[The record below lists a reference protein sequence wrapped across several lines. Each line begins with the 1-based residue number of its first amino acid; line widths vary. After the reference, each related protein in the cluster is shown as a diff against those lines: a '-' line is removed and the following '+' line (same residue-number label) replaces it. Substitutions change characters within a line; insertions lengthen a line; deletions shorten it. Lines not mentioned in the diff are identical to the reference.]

1 MMDST
6 STRKAWPRS
15 SSTLRP
21 RGLFRSPPV
30 PGDDPLDDSPRA
42 LLPSVTPVTVLV
54 ILALGFFLG
63 MRHATDADHVVAV
76 TTIVSRVRSARAA
89 LAIGGLWGLGHSVT
103 ILGVG
108 GAIVVMGLIIPPRL
122 GLGMEMSVATMLVVL
137 GIMNVTGAIRRV
149 EQAAH
154 FTSSGGGG
162 PANASAMAVM
172 LRHDISPVLR
182 PIVVGVVHGLAGSAA
197 VALLVL
203 TAIRER
209 ARALLYLGIFSAGTV
224 IGMMLLTAAIVVA
237 LAGLTHRFRSV
248 ERVISCATGLVS
260 IAFGLFLAYKV
271 GIVDGLFGGT
281 PTWSPR

>member
-1 MMDST
+1 MLC
-6 STRKAWPRS
+6 RS
-15 SSTLRP
+15 R
-21 RGLFRSPPV
+21 
-30 PGDDPLDDSPRA
+30 RA
-42 LLPSVTPVTVLV
+42 IPIGETVTVLV

-63 MRHATDADHVVAV
+63 MRHATDADHIVAV
-76 TTIVSRVRSARAA
+76 TTIVSRERSARSA

-108 GAIVVMGLIIPPRL
+108 GAIVVLGLIIPPRL

-137 GIMNVTGAIRRV
+137 GVMNVTGAIRRI

-154 FTSSGGGG
+154 SMSSAGGG
-162 PANASAMAVM
+162 PASASAVAVM
-172 LRHDISPVLR
+172 LRHDVSRVLR

-203 TAIRER
+203 TTIREQ
-209 ARALLYLGIFSAGTV
+209 ARALIYLGIFGAGTV
-224 IGMMLLTAAIVVA
+224 IGMMLITAAIVVP
-237 LAGLTHRFRSV
+237 LAGLTRRFGSV

-260 IAFGLFLAYKV
+260 IAFGLFLAYKI